1 MINGVL
7 YPNQEQYYN
16 ALGIYDMENDLRM
29 RVGSEIEA
37 KVRKTLLLMIKRF
50 GKDSLYNN
58 DKRITQEI
66 IEHVYDMIT
75 KEDDEVE
82 LDLEEDSCF
91 IEDYIEYL
99 IS

>member
-7 YPNQEQYYN
+7 YPNQEHYFN
-16 ALGIYDMENDLRM
+16 ELGIYDMENDLRM
-29 RVGSEIEA
+29 RVSSNTEA
-37 KVRKTLLLMIKRF
+37 KVKKSLLVILKRYGKDGIYNHDDKVGVDIIEQVFCIIKRE
-50 GKDSLYNN
+50 DP
-58 DKRITQEI
+58 EI
-66 IEHVYDMIT
+66 
-75 KEDDEVE
+75 E